1 MGLKLP
7 GRSGLDAE
15 NRRQRAEKVYGKRK
29 KKASIKSVLPKK
41 SSSKSSKEQ
50 YQCFCAL
57 DDYLLCY
64 RSLYEWQFQH

>member
-41 SSSKSSKEQ
+41 SSSKSSKE
-50 YQCFCAL
+50 
-57 DDYLLCY
+57 
-64 RSLYEWQFQH
+64 